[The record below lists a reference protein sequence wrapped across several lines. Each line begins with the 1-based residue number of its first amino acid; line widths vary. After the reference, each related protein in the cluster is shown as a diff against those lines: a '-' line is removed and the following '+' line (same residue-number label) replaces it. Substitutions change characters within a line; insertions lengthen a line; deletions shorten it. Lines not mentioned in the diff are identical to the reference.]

1 MNKQIKRLAKNTG
14 ILTLSNFASKL
25 LSFFLVPLYT
35 SVLSTEEFGRYDII
49 LSTLTI
55 LFPVLTLNISDAVMR
70 FSMEKEKEPEK
81 AASIGL
87 AFTLTGSVFA
97 ALLSFAAGWT
107 SLLKYVEGFRITI
120 VLFFVALAFNS
131 YLTQL
136 AKGREKVLDMGIAGI
151 IGTFISLSANILFLL
166 VFKMGLKG
174 FFYAGI
180 LGSAIPDIYYCFR
193 LKIHRCFRFSG
204 IKKEY
209 INEMIKYSAPLILVV
224 IGWSV
229 NSNFDKYMV
238 TAFCGL
244 AANGLLAVA
253 YKIPNI
259 LSAVQNI
266 FTQAWHIS
274 AISEFKSEGSD
285 KFYRMVFSYSLCCS
299 SILCAVLIIL
309 TRPIA
314 SLLYAKDFYEAWQYV
329 PFLLISFLLNFA
341 AGLIGPMLSAKMDSK
356 TMAKSAIGGII
367 VNVIL
372 NYVLIKAIGIQGVTI
387 ATAVSSFCIFIIR
400 QISVRE
406 ILFFKNNI
414 AFYMS
419 VILLTALA
427 GAELILQNYLIES
440 AILLLI
446 IICNYKQIR
455 DMLRKAIIIKK
466 EKKE

>member
-1 MNKQIKRLAKNTG
+1 MNHRIKRLAKNTG

-55 LFPVLTLNISDAVMR
+55 LLPVLTLNISDAVMR

-81 AASIGL
+81 AASAGL
-87 AFTLTGSVFA
+87 AFTLAGSAFA

-107 SLLKYVEGFRITI
+107 PLLKYVEGFRIII
-120 VLFFVALAFNS
+120 VILFISLAFNS

-193 LKIHRCFRFSG
+193 LKIHRCFLFSG

-266 FTQAWHIS
+266 FTQAWQIS
-274 AISEFKSEGSD
+274 AISEFKSKDSD
-285 KFYRMVFSYSLCCS
+285 KFYRTVFNYSLCCS

-372 NYVLIKAIGIQGVTI
+372 NYILIKTIGIQGVTI

-414 AFYMS
+414 AFYLS
-419 VILLTALA
+419 VILLAALA
-427 GAELILQNYLIES
+427 GSEITLQNYIIES

-446 IICNYKQIR
+446 VLCNFRLIR
-455 DMLRKAIIIKK
+455 EMLKRVKSI
-466 EKKE
+466 